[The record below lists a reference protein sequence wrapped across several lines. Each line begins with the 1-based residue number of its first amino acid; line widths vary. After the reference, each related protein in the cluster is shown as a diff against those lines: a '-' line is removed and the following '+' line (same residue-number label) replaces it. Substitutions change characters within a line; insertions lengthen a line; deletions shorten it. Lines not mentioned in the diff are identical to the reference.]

1 MRIATLGISHE
12 TNTFSNTPATYEE
25 FEKVEIK
32 RRHQIIDHY
41 KGSNYTIAG
50 YIDAAKDFDFE
61 LIPLM
66 YANTGPI
73 GTITKDAY
81 DRLSSEMFEMLKNEG
96 PWDGVLLANHG
107 AAVSEEFPDMDAEF
121 TRTIR
126 EIVG

>member
-12 TNTFSNTPATYEE
+12 TNTFSSTLATYEE

-107 AAVSEEFPDMDAEF
+107 AAVS
-121 TRTIR
+121 
-126 EIVG
+126 

>member
-12 TNTFSNTPATYEE
+12 TNTFSSTPATYEE

-32 RRHQIIDHY
+32 RRNQIIEHY
-41 KGSNYTIAG
+41 EGSNYTIAG

-81 DRLSSEMFEMLKNEG
+81 DRLSSEMFEMLKWN
-96 PWDGVLLANHG
+96 V
-107 AAVSEEFPDMDAEF
+107 
-121 TRTIR
+121 
-126 EIVG
+126 